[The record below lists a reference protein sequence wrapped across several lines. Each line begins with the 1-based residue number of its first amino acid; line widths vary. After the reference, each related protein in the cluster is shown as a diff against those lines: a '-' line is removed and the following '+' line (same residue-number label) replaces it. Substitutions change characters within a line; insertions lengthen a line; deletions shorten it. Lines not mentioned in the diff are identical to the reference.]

1 MLLLVVGSLLLL
13 ALNLYISLLAY
24 ALRGYSRGRL
34 AERLPKE
41 TEKRWLDWLDESEN
55 QLQVGASLSRLT
67 CNLVVVLAA
76 VGWFMAYPA
85 LPAWLASATDGAL
98 SEPAWIVFVGGVSAL
113 LVLMF
118 TNIAVAH
125 ALAVHAGEEFLA
137 WSLPLLRVGRGVLY
151 PAIRLMGGIEFV
163 VRRLLGRAETSPEEE
178 NERIEEEI
186 LDAISEGRA
195 FGAVDEEQEEMI
207 EAVLALHDTAVSAIM
222 TPRTDIVAIAA
233 TATEGEVRQ
242 LVTEAG
248 HSRIPVTDG
257 SLDQLVGVLYVKD
270 LLCLQ
275 PGEQVNIAKLVRTVP
290 YVPETKTIDELLREM
305 RTRKVHIAIVV
316 DEYGGTAGLVT
327 IEDILE
333 ELVGEIDD
341 EYDRYTPPPINHV
354 DEDTIE
360 VDARVHVSEI
370 NEELEIELPEDG
382 DYETLGGFVFMK
394 CGKIP
399 AEGEEVI
406 HENIQIKVISAEA
419 RKINRLRVHVAR
431 EQKRSA

>member
-1 MLLLVVGSLLLL
+1 
-13 ALNLYISLLAY
+13 
-24 ALRGYSRGRL
+24 
-34 AERLPKE
+34 
-41 TEKRWLDWLDESEN
+41 
-55 QLQVGASLSRLT
+55 
-67 CNLVVVLAA
+67 
-76 VGWFMAYPA
+76 
-85 LPAWLASATDGAL
+85 
-98 SEPAWIVFVGGVSAL
+98 
-113 LVLMF
+113 
-118 TNIAVAH
+118 
-125 ALAVHAGEEFLA
+125 
-137 WSLPLLRVGRGVLY
+137 
-151 PAIRLMGGIEFV
+151 
-163 VRRLLGRAETSPEEE
+163 
-178 NERIEEEI
+178 
-186 LDAISEGRA
+186 
-195 FGAVDEEQEEMI
+195 
-207 EAVLALHDTAVSAIM
+207 
-222 TPRTDIVAIAA
+222 
-233 TATEGEVRQ
+233 
-242 LVTEAG
+242 
-248 HSRIPVTDG
+248 VTDG

-270 LLCLQ
+270 LLRLQ
-275 PGEQVNIAKLVRTVP
+275 PGEQLSIAKLVRTVP

-406 HENIQIKVISAEA
+406 HENIQIKVISAEE

>member
-1 MLLLVVGSLLLL
+1 VGSLLLL

-41 TEKRWLDWLDESEN
+41 TEKRWLDWLDEAEN

-76 VGWFMAYPA
+76 VGWFMVYPA
-85 LPAWLASATDGAL
+85 LPAWLAGAADGVL
-98 SEPAWIVFVGGVSAL
+98 SEPAWIVLVGGVSAL

-125 ALAVHAGEEFLA
+125 ALAAHAGEEFLA
-137 WSLPLLRVGRGVLY
+137 WSLPLLRVARVGLY
-151 PAIRLMGGIEFV
+151 PAIRLIGGIEFV

-222 TPRTDIVAIAA
+222 TPRTDIVAIPA
-233 TATEGEVRQ
+233 TATEDEVRQ

-270 LLCLQ
+270 LLRLQ
-275 PGEQVNIAKLVRTVP
+275 PGEQLSIAKLVRTVP

-406 HENIQIKVISAEA
+406 HENIQIKVISAEE